1 MSDSNTTT
9 DAATIPPAQLHSDA
23 DSNYV
28 DKTSDL
34 ERVQTS
40 DFPDG
45 GTKAW
50 MVAAGAASAMFA
62 TFGFVNSFG
71 IFQSYYKLHQ
81 LPNHTNDEIA
91 WIGSIQ
97 AWLMFVTGAIA
108 GPLADRYG
116 PWIARP
122 AAIFYL
128 FGIMMTSLCTQY
140 WQFMLAQGVVVGIGN
155 GLVMFPTFAVVPQW
169 FDKKRG
175 AAMGLA
181 VAGSSVGAIVLP
193 ILLSNLLTHTNL
205 GFGWSVRIVGFTLMP
220 FLIFA
225 TVAAKARL
233 PPRKTKFFLPSSFK
247 NPMYVV
253 LVLASFFTMIGMFVP
268 LFLIAS
274 YALSKGMSA
283 SLAFYLVAVLNGAS
297 FFGRV
302 IPGIL
307 GDKLGRIN
315 VFGTAAICTGIVTFC
330 WPLAS
335 STGGIVAVAI
345 FFGFCSG
352 AIISG
357 SSTSLTLCVE
367 SPKDIGTYMG
377 TGMALSSFA
386 SLVGPPVSGH
396 MIDMYHSFHQVSY
409 FSGSMAIVGGI
420 IALLAKHF
428 SSKGLL
434 GRT

>member
-9 DAATIPPAQLHSDA
+9 ATPPSQVLSDG
-23 DSNYV
+23 DSNYA
-28 DKTSDL
+28 DKATDL

-45 GTKAW
+45 GVKAW
-50 MVAAGAASAMFA
+50 TVAAGAASAMFA

-71 IFQSYYKLHQ
+71 IFQSYYKLHL
-81 LPNHTNDEIA
+81 LPNHTDDEIA

-108 GPLADRYG
+108 GPLSDRYG
-116 PWIARP
+116 PWIVRP
-122 AAIFYL
+122 AAVFYL
-128 FGIMMTSLCTQY
+128 FGIMMTSLCTEY

-155 GLVMFPTFAVVPQW
+155 GLVMFPTFSAVPQW

-175 AAMGLA
+175 AAMGMA
-181 VAGSSVGAIVLP
+181 VAGSSIGAIVLP

-205 GFGWSVRIVGFTLMP
+205 GFGWSVRIVGFVLVP
-220 FLIFA
+220 FLIF
-225 TVAAKARL
+225 TSLSVKARL
-233 PPRKTKFFLPSSFK
+233 PPRKTKFFLFNSLK
-247 NPMYVV
+247 KPMYV
-253 LVLASFFTMIGMFVP
+253 LLILASFFSMIGMFVP

-274 YALSKGMSA
+274 YALSKGMTQT
-283 SLAFYLVAVLNGAS
+283 LAFYLVAVLNGAS

-307 GDKLGRIN
+307 GDRLGRIN
-315 VFGTAAICTGIVTFC
+315 VFGLAAICTGIVSFC

-345 FFGFCSG
+345 FFGFSSG

-357 SSTSLTLCVE
+357 SSTALTLCVD

-377 TGMALSSFA
+377 MGMALSSFA
-386 SLVGPPVSGH
+386 ALVGPPVSGH
-396 MIDMYHSFHQVSY
+396 MLDMYHGFHQVSY

-420 IALLAKHF
+420 IALGAKYF
-428 SSKGLL
+428 SSKGLF